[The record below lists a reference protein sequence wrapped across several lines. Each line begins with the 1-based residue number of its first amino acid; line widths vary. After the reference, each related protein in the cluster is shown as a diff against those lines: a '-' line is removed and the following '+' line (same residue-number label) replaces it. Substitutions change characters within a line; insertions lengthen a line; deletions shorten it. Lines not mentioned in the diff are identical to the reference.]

1 MDITQFIKNTPV
13 ACVCADIVAAA
24 LEKEGYKRI
33 YNGKIDS
40 NKVYAVY
47 GDSTLI
53 ALQLD
58 GERGFNIIAAHSDS
72 PAFRLKP
79 GFLSGGKKTV
89 EPYGGMIY
97 SSWFDRPLS
106 LAGKIVC
113 EKNGEYFTKAVNIDE
128 DIAVIPSLAIHQSKD
143 FDANRK
149 INPQTEMCPMFGV
162 DVKEKI
168 NSFIKNGER
177 LVSCEM
183 FLYDRTEPKTA
194 GDLLISPRIDDL
206 ACVYSALGA
215 FKAADANNMK
225 VLAVFNG
232 EEIGSN
238 TFEGADSTVL
248 ADILKAACDYKG
260 MDYAKAL
267 SSSMLISADNGHA
280 FHENYPEKT
289 DPDNKC
295 LMGSGIMIK
304 HHTNYTTN
312 ALTDALFS
320 EICKKADVPVQ
331 HFACRS
337 DMRCGSTLGNINLRH
352 VPVISVDVGV
362 PQLAMHSACETCS
375 LTDINY
381 LEKAFTAFYQT
392 GIEFKNGIYKI
403 K

>member
-1 MDITQFIKNTPV
+1 MEITKFIKNTPC
-13 ACVCADIVAAA
+13 ACVCADTIASA

-33 YNGKIDS
+33 YNGKINSD
-40 NKVYAVY
+40 KVYAVY

-53 ALQLD
+53 ALRLD
-58 GERGFNIIAAHSDS
+58 GARGFNIIAAHSDS

-79 GFLSGGKKTV
+79 GFLSGGRPTF

-113 EKNGEYFTKAVNIDE
+113 ERNGEYFTKTVNIDE
-128 DIAVIPSLAIHQSKD
+128 DIAVIPGLAIHQSKD

-149 INPQTEMCPMFGV
+149 INPQTEMCPVFGV
-162 DVKEKI
+162 DLKEKI
-168 NSFIKNGER
+168 NSFINSGER
-177 LVSCEM
+177 LVSAEL

-206 ACVYSALGA
+206 ACVCSAFDA
-215 FKAADANNMK
+215 FMTSDTNNMK

-260 MDYAKAL
+260 IDYAEAI

-295 LMGSGIMIK
+295 FMGSGIMIK
-304 HHTNYTTN
+304 HHTNYTTT

-320 EICKKADVPVQ
+320 DICKKEDVPVQ

-352 VPVISVDVGV
+352 IPIVSVDVGV

-375 LTDINY
+375 LTDIEY
-381 LEKAFTAFYQT
+381 LRKAFTAFYQT